1 MLRNSKLLKFAYANR
16 MAIFMILLLCAEIFF
31 VPQFAHADVQGSL
44 NNIRNKLTGVILPVL
59 SVISVVWSAFAL
71 LSGHERAKTYIWY
84 SIIGSALAFGAQSIV
99 DFISQAVK

>member
-1 MLRNSKLLKFAYANR
+1 MPHNSKLLKFLYKHR
-16 MAIFMILLLCAEIFF
+16 KTIFLMAFLSIEIFL
-31 VPQFAHADVQGSL
+31 VPQFANADVKSSL
-44 NNIRNKLTGVILPVL
+44 DNIRNRLTGVILPVL